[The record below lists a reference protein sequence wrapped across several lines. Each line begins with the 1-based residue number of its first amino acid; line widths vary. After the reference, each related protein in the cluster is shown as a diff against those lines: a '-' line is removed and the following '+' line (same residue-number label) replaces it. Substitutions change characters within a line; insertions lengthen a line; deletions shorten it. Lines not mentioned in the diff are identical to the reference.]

1 MDDSSP
7 RRRGDVALCCAYVLQ
22 GNDWAPVN
30 NSRPDDL
37 TNESRFLAA
46 KIVQDDDMA
55 EAFLELHDYP
65 QTTIIELVVKL
76 KAESRLVKLGGARNA
91 KAHVYELERCCGPDV
106 VALQFA
112 DDRAADNF
120 GGLDYLH
127 ARDVLHRDIKA
138 ANVLLDTE
146 GHAHLCDFGLAKC
159 VENNNQGPKRSF
171 AGTVEYMAPEL
182 LRKGDEAP
190 SPALDW
196 WALGVLLVETCQGK
210 TPFRASTPRQL
221 MLNIIREAP
230 QLNLDDEKFRSAV
243 EKLLHKRASRRLR
256 SAAQLAKRRFFE
268 PLDFAKLER
277 KELEPPFTPRAGRV
291 PSVPDQNLIKKFG
304 PHRLSDGDSPAK
316 DGQNSDEVSLSFK
329 GEQFQGFSVFASP
342 APPVR
347 RKSSKDLK

>member
-65 QTTIIELVVKL
+65 QTTI
-76 KAESRLVKLGGARNA
+76 
-91 KAHVYELERCCGPDV
+91 
-106 VALQFA
+106 
-112 DDRAADNF
+112 
-120 GGLDYLH
+120 
-127 ARDVLHRDIKA
+127 
-138 ANVLLDTE
+138 
-146 GHAHLCDFGLAKC
+146 
-159 VENNNQGPKRSF
+159 
-171 AGTVEYMAPEL
+171 
-182 LRKGDEAP
+182 
-190 SPALDW
+190 
-196 WALGVLLVETCQGK
+196 GVLLVETCQGK

-230 QLNLDDEKFRSAV
+230 QIIGDDEKFRSAV

-277 KELEPPFTPRAGRV
+277 KELAPPFTPKAGRV
-291 PSVPDQNLIKKFG
+291 PNVPDQNLVKKFG
-304 PHRLSDGDSPAK
+304 PHRLSDGDSPSK
-316 DGQNSDEVSLSFK
+316 EGGNSDEVSLSFK

>member
-65 QTTIIELVVKL
+65 QTTI
-76 KAESRLVKLGGARNA
+76 
-91 KAHVYELERCCGPDV
+91 
-106 VALQFA
+106 
-112 DDRAADNF
+112 
-120 GGLDYLH
+120 
-127 ARDVLHRDIKA
+127 
-138 ANVLLDTE
+138 
-146 GHAHLCDFGLAKC
+146 
-159 VENNNQGPKRSF
+159 
-171 AGTVEYMAPEL
+171 
-182 LRKGDEAP
+182 
-190 SPALDW
+190 
-196 WALGVLLVETCQGK
+196 GVLLVETCQGK

-230 QLNLDDEKFRSAV
+230 QIIGDDEKFRSAV

-277 KELEPPFTPRAGRV
+277 KEIEPPFTPRAGRV
-291 PSVPDQNLIKKFG
+291 PSVPDQNLVKKFG
-304 PHRLSDGDSPAK
+304 PHRPSDGDSPQQK
-316 DGQNSDEVSLSFK
+316 GGSDEVSLSFK

>member
-76 KAESRLVKLGGARNA
+76 N
-91 KAHVYELERCCGPDV
+91 
-106 VALQFA
+106 
-112 DDRAADNF
+112 
-120 GGLDYLH
+120 
-127 ARDVLHRDIKA
+127 
-138 ANVLLDTE
+138 
-146 GHAHLCDFGLAKC
+146 
-159 VENNNQGPKRSF
+159 
-171 AGTVEYMAPEL
+171 
-182 LRKGDEAP
+182 
-190 SPALDW
+190 
-196 WALGVLLVETCQGK
+196 
-210 TPFRASTPRQL
+210 
-221 MLNIIREAP
+221 
-230 QLNLDDEKFRSAV
+230 
-243 EKLLHKRASRRLR
+243 
-256 SAAQLAKRRFFE
+256 
-268 PLDFAKLER
+268 
-277 KELEPPFTPRAGRV
+277 
-291 PSVPDQNLIKKFG
+291 
-304 PHRLSDGDSPAK
+304 RLSDGDSPAK